1 MLKAIIVDDEQKAI
15 ESLSW
20 ELNRF
25 ADEIEILEVFTDPKA
40 ALVYLLDHDVEC
52 IFLDIEMPAMD
63 GFQFI
68 SKLRNKDQIA
78 LVISTAYD
86 QYGIQ
91 ALKNEAV
98 DYLLK
103 PIDSEDLSNAI
114 FKVLKFHAKTFN
126 FNKLE
131 KLVQEAASKTPE
143 KKIVLKADGKLIFLE
158 IQDILYAESDG
169 NYTTI
174 FLEDGQ
180 KILLTKKLKEV
191 GELLPS
197 EFFYRI
203 HNSYIINMGQ
213 IKEFLQ
219 SDGYVVLKSN
229 HKIPVSRQKKSDFL
243 DLF

>member
-1 MLKAIIVDDEQKAI
+1 MIQAIIVDDEEKAI
-15 ESLSW
+15 QSLTW

-25 ADEIEILEVFTDPKA
+25 ANQLEIVETFTNPKT
-40 ALVYLLDHDVEC
+40 ALVYLLDNPVDC

-68 SKLRNKDQIA
+68 SKVRNKDQIA
-78 LVISTAYD
+78 IVISTAYD

-114 FKVLKFHAKTFN
+114 FKVLKFHAKAFN

-131 KLVQEAASKTPE
+131 KLVQEATAKTPD
-143 KKIVLKADGKLIFLE
+143 KKIILKADGKLIFLE
-158 IQDILYAESDG
+158 VDDILFAESDG

-174 FLEDGQ
+174 FLADGQ
-180 KILLTKKLKEV
+180 KILLTKKLKEI
-191 GELLPS
+191 GELLPQ

-219 SDGYVVLKSN
+219 SDGYVILKSN